1 MGQEWDENEK
11 RVGEWVV
18 IENGALVFSY
28 RERSEGVGE
37 RDQREDIW
45 QLKEVEVEEWL
56 LCVEDG
62 RDGG

>member
-1 MGQEWDENEK
+1 MSG
-11 RVGEWVV
+11 VV
-18 IENGALVFSY
+18 NENGALVFSY

-37 RDQREDIW
+37 RDRREDIW

-56 LCVEDG
+56 WCVEDG